1 MIFTN
6 DKSIDEIRDS
16 FPVSASLINKST
28 HNCKDCLDTVCC
40 NRGKDK
46 VVVCPSFY
54 DTISR

>member
-1 MIFTN
+1 MILN
-6 DKSIDEIRDS
+6 DKALDEVKDS
-16 FPVSASLINKST
+16 FPSSASLIDKST

-54 DTISR
+54 DKVSR

>member
-1 MIFTN
+1 MILN
-6 DKSIDEIRDS
+6 DKALDEVKDS
-16 FPVSASLINKST
+16 FPLSASLIDKST

-54 DTISR
+54 DRSK